1 MNKLVLFAASAAV
14 FSLTAVSGYFGVA
27 AQNEVRDRTVETA
40 STPLPSPTAT
50 PPVFND
56 DEVIRV
62 ETELVNLNVR
72 VLDRNGRPVN
82 NLRQSDFTIYE
93 DGVSQPIEFFSQSEV
108 PTNYSLVIDNSG
120 SLRSQLEK
128 VIEASKIILDTNRP
142 LDQTSVI
149 RFISSQKITVE
160 QPFTA
165 NKDDLYYAL
174 DNLYIEGGQTA
185 IRDAVFLAAQ
195 QVDDHQRKGGD
206 DRTRRAII
214 LVTDGEDR
222 DSYYSEQQL
231 FELLRESDVQI
242 YAIGFINELRAEGG
256 FIRRSEQSRAKTFLE
271 RLVAETGGKAYF
283 PSSAAE
289 LPRIGAEIASEM
301 RTQYSIGYVPTNERT
316 DGSYRSIRVTVP
328 DGPNK
333 EKRVVVTRSGRT
345 AEPVGSAP
353 RLQQ

>member
-1 MNKLVLFAASAAV
+1 MNKLVLIAASVAV

-27 AQNEVRDRTVETA
+27 AQNEVRDRSVQTLA
-40 STPLPSPTAT
+40 PPTPT
-50 PPVFND
+50 PPVFD
-56 DEVIRV
+56 DDDDQVIRV
-62 ETELVNLNVR
+62 DTELVNLNVR

-82 NLRQSDFTIYE
+82 NLRQADFTIYE

-128 VIEASKIILDTNRP
+128 VIEASKVILDTNRP

-160 QPFTA
+160 QPFTSD
-165 NKDDLYYAL
+165 KEDLYYAL
-174 DNLYIEGGQTA
+174 DNLYVEGGQTA
-185 IRDAVFLAAQ
+185 IRDAVYLAAQ
-195 QVDDHQRKGGD
+195 QVDEHQRKGRD
-206 DRTRRAII
+206 DRTRRAIV

-242 YAIGFINELRAEGG
+242 YAIGFINELSSSGG
-256 FIRRSEQSRAKTFLE
+256 FIRRSEQARAKAFLD
-271 RLVAETGGKAYF
+271 RLVAETGGKAYY
-283 PSSAAE
+283 PASAAE
-289 LPRIGAEIASEM
+289 LPRIGAEIANEM

-316 DGSYRSIRVTVP
+316 DGSYRSIRVLVP

-333 EKRVVVTRSGRT
+333 EKRVVVTRTGRT
-345 AEPVGSAP
+345 AEPTGAAP